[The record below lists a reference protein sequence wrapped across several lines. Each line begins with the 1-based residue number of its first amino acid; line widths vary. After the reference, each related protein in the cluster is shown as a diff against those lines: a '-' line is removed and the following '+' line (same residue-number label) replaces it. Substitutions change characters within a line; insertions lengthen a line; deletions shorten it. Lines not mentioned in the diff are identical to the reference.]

1 MYSQSFLNGLLFPLL
16 IIPSHSQYTPL
27 PFVSVHS
34 LKLDIFFPKETKE
47 FLYKNIMNS
56 NNSANSLRLYIHFAD
71 FVSFPTRKCESFFKL
86 EYVSPGHYRDAIFK

>member
-1 MYSQSFLNGLLFPLL
+1 MYSQRFLNGLLFPLL
-16 IIPSHSQYTPL
+16 IFPSHSQYTPL

-56 NNSANSLRLYIHFAD
+56 NNSANSLRLYRHFAD
-71 FVSFPTRKCESFFKL
+71 FVSFLLKCESFLKL

>member
-1 MYSQSFLNGLLFPLL
+1 MYSQSFLNGLLYLLL

-56 NNSANSLRLYIHFAD
+56 NNSANSLWLYIHFAD
-71 FVSFPTRKCESFFKL
+71 FVRFLPKCESFFKL